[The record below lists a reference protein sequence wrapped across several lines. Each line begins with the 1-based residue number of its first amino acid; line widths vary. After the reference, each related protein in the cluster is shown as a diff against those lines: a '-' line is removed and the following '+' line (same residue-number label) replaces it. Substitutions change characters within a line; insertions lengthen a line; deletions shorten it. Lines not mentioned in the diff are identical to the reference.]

1 MAEAMTV
8 VGYEKRLT
16 STDVS
21 QKLVVPVNWLE
32 IMPNIEENNSVQ
44 IRALDGKGIYW
55 EFYLTK
61 RSTGYY
67 KKPVLQSKEWA
78 RFVRK
83 NGVMAGDKFVIQKED
98 DHFRGAQY
106 RVRVQ
111 RLVGGGDHEGHWVD
125 LDEPEGNGSAAF

>member
-1 MAEAMTV
+1 MAVAV
-8 VGYEKRLT
+8 YEKRLKQ
-16 STDVS
+16 TDVS
-21 QKLVVPVNWLE
+21 QKPAVLGDWLQ
-32 IMPNIEENNSVQ
+32 ILPNIEDNNNNVQ
-44 IRALDGKGIYW
+44 IRVLDGQGMYW
-55 EFYLTK
+55 EFYLSK

-67 KKPVLQSKEWA
+67 KKPVFQSKEWLQ
-78 RFVRK
+78 FVRYK
-83 NGVMAGDKFVIQKED
+83 GLMVGDKFVIQKED